1 MRVLG
6 KLPSGGQHRAGLD
19 QLPAGLS
26 GPERGVYAT
35 LGLGLTILAG
45 TRPRLAHLAP
55 APAAPQVLREMQEA
69 VGHPPRCWMLLWC
82 ASPTPSASLFPGPTP
97 PTQQFTLKSAAASA
111 GVNTWADDKSIY
123 SHRELWTALP

>member
-6 KLPSGGQHRAGLD
+6 KLPSGAQHRAGLD

-55 APAAPQVLREMQEA
+55 APAAPQVLRQDS
-69 VGHPPRCWMLLWC
+69 H
-82 ASPTPSASLFPGPTP
+82 
-97 PTQQFTLKSAAASA
+97 TQQGDKHLTQHGDASQVESVISTLRWKGQVGVHKGKSV
-111 GVNTWADDKSIY
+111 GM
-123 SHRELWTALP
+123 L